1 MITKNEVNGLIH
13 FEKHKG
19 KETAST
25 TIKGDKES
33 LIQILGNVIEIF
45 IQNEI
50 IKSND
55 LISLITCIERGQNYD
70 QSRIRW
76 KTSSDN

>member
-1 MITKNEVNGLIH
+1 MITKNEVDGLIH

-25 TIKGDKES
+25 TIKGDQES

-45 IQNEI
+45 IQNNI
-50 IKSND
+50 IESND
-55 LISLITCIERGQNYD
+55 LISLITCIERGKNYD
-70 QSRIRW
+70 KSRFHF
-76 KTSSDN
+76 

>member
-13 FEKHKG
+13 YEKHKG

-25 TIKGDKES
+25 TIKGDEES

-50 IKSND
+50 IESND
-55 LISLITCIERGQNYD
+55 LISIITCIERGKNND
-70 QSRIRW
+70 QSRFHF
-76 KTSSDN
+76 